1 MKKRNVKTKIS
12 VTRLINDSTPFAIK
26 EAFNQLRTNIMYS
39 AHDSEGAP
47 VYAITSAEQSVGK
60 STVSANLALSFSQ
73 AGQKVLLVDADMR
86 RPTQYKFFGY
96 DKKQCGFSE
105 SLSGI
110 VKGPSDAIS
119 VYSEKLHV
127 LTSGCTPP
135 NPSALLVSSRLKVLI
150 EQWKKEYDIIFIDL
164 PPVGVVSDP
173 SDIAGHVDG
182 YVFVTRANVSNSV
195 NVNSAIDCLK
205 SVGAKITG
213 LVVNGTSHKGSES
226 KAYARGKYHY
236 KYGYTYEYV
245 SGENE

>member
-1 MKKRNVKTKIS
+1 MKKRNVKNKSTI
-12 VTRLINDSTPFAIK
+12 TRILGESTPFAIK

-47 VYAITSAEQSVGK
+47 VYAITSAEQGVGK
-60 STVSANLALSFSQ
+60 STISANIAVSFSQ
-73 AGQKVLLVDADMR
+73 TGQKVLLVDADMR

-96 DKKQCGFSE
+96 DKKQHGFSE
-105 SLSGI
+105 TLSGI
-110 VKGPSDAIS
+110 IKEPSEAIS

-135 NPSALLVSSRLKVLI
+135 NPSALLMSSRLKVLI

-173 SDIAGHVDG
+173 TDIAGHVDG
-182 YVFVTRANVSNSV
+182 YVFVTKANVSNSV
-195 NVNSAIDCLK
+195 NVNAAIDTLK
-205 SVGAKITG
+205 SVGAKVTG
-213 LVVNGTSHKGSES
+213 LVVNGTSHKGSEN
-226 KAYARGKYHY
+226 KAYARGRYHY